1 MSSAYF
7 MPRRFDVEDDEYVA
21 EAKQR
26 QINMGLRSL
35 QSPEEFLQQLYF
47 NVSYGVY
54 SKQRTDY
61 LRRKNKYVNAGA
73 STDQLDKQWDAFY
86 DSFKLQHPVFTHVI
100 TTGTSRE
107 RREETLAEFRVILES
122 PNLVPQGLHREDVL
136 NAMAT
141 IVGYADKM
149 DSLSGLATPT
159 AQDQR
164 DAIKIQY
171 LRVLES
177 FTRNKPWLNELFYS
191 VFVPLI
197 GESWLA
203 KYEAGNVSV
212 DVGAMY

>member
-122 PNLVPQGLHREDVL
+122 PNLVPQGLHREDV
-136 NAMAT
+136 
-141 IVGYADKM
+141 
-149 DSLSGLATPT
+149 
-159 AQDQR
+159 
-164 DAIKIQY
+164 
-171 LRVLES
+171 
-177 FTRNKPWLNELFYS
+177 
-191 VFVPLI
+191 
-197 GESWLA
+197 
-203 KYEAGNVSV
+203 
-212 DVGAMY
+212 